1 MPPSGSSSKGSKA
14 APPPPGG
21 ALLKRQQMND
31 EARLRMLKLAFDC
44 LAERKRHSRMC
55 VSDKK
60 GATKGATRQTRSN
73 DACANPLMNAKVFAK
88 LSVSEMQDHLDSEFL
103 VRDGGTATSVQCC
116 GMEQTAAPS
125 RGTGSKN
132 AVSRR
137 CSTMVREE
145 EGKLCHG

>member
-1 MPPSGSSSKGSKA
+1 MCASAQKG
-14 APPPPGG
+14 AP
-21 ALLKRQQMND
+21 
-31 EARLRMLKLAFDC
+31 
-44 LAERKRHSRMC
+44 KRH
-55 VSDKK
+55 
-60 GATKGATRQTRSN
+60 QTRSA
-73 DACANPLMNAKVFAK
+73 DACANAFISATDFAK

-116 GMEQTAAPS
+116 GMEQTAAKA